1 MTGFRVRCFFVVF
14 TATDHGHEQRYL
26 IGETMIKAIIKLV
39 LGISLGIILLYL
51 FIYFGGADYLEAF
64 GKKTEQAGKELK
76 QYEKNV
82 KDATT
87 TVEKSLEKA
96 KDKVK
101 EKIP

>member
-1 MTGFRVRCFFVVF
+1 
-14 TATDHGHEQRYL
+14 
-26 IGETMIKAIIKLV
+26 MIKAIIKLV
-39 LGISLGIILLYL
+39 LGIILLYL
-51 FIYFGGADYLEAF
+51 FIYFGGADYLEEF
-64 GKKTEQAGKELK
+64 GRKTEQAGKELK

-82 KDATT
+82 KDAAT

>member
-1 MTGFRVRCFFVVF
+1 
-14 TATDHGHEQRYL
+14 
-26 IGETMIKAIIKLV
+26 MIKAIIKLV
-39 LGISLGIILLYL
+39 LGIILLYL
-51 FIYFGGADYLEAF
+51 FIYFGGADYLEKF

-82 KDATT
+82 KDAAT